1 MSLAI
6 VLTVEPAA
14 ARFGAIPPANS
25 AEDADKLAE
34 GHFGKAI
41 RLLKQ
46 ENFQDA
52 IAEYEQVIKLLPK
65 SKIAQDAQYWIGQT
79 YFRMGQLDEALSIFE
94 KLIKDY
100 PGSAIVPVTQLM
112 MARVQ
117 KEKENEKSRAKRDA
131 TSDKKVIIDPKT
143 GVKYT
148 KAKTLAGKSDV
159 IDYYP
164 PGASLSP
171 NGKFLLWGQLVVPLD
186 GGEPFDLVDM
196 PASHSS
202 WSPDCK
208 KVAFHSED
216 AICVVPVA
224 PETGRP
230 TGPAKKL
237 LDGGTYGRWSIWVY
251 PSWSPDS
258 EKIVFARRD
267 KENPGK
273 SRGIWTLSVK
283 DGVLTQITDTGRDP
297 IWSPDGKTIAYKT
310 YKGVRGILPVRE
322 TWLVP
327 AEGGT
332 PRKISIEKGRLLFW
346 TWSPDSK
353 WLIYMLGKKLQ
364 FFRIADERV
373 FDIIP
378 PEGVGDFFSWSPD
391 GKKMLFFHS
400 SYDYRAAL
408 KVVSASG
415 GPSIELGRQLTLWP
429 YDRFWSPDNKTVIA
443 EGEDEE
449 GNTVFWIIPLSGGN
463 PFPLKLYVSIPG
475 EADPASLSSD
485 CRKLLFAVP
494 QSNMTEDLYVAPV
507 SLEDARTT
515 GAAVMVFSGLD
526 RGPGYQITELC
537 SWSPDGN
544 KLAVIH
550 KYDLWIASSNGDK
563 PVKITKTPENESGPR
578 WSPDGEMIAYNAY
591 HSEKKE
597 QALRVISVSNGEAT
611 KILDVPGKYEYAWS
625 PDSKELALLSRSA
638 GYGKKGMPFFRDEG
652 KISAISVADGK
663 TRQVLDLNE
672 QPMDQ
677 AYGIR
682 WSPDGRNLGLV
693 GWKNIGDPT
702 NQILIVPAEGGKVT
716 GLAANNGGGTIDLY
730 AGMSWSP
737 DGKWISYTFE
747 GMVKIRPE
755 GAIWEV
761 NVKEFLSKGK
771 KEQKK

>member
-1 MSLAI
+1 MKRIAFFSLAI
-6 VLTVEPAA
+6 CTALVIVWGIFALA
-14 ARFGAIPPANS
+14 
-25 AEDADKLAE
+25 LAE
-34 GHFGKAI
+34 VASDTDKKAEQHFEKAVERI
-41 RLLKQ
+41 RQLMY
-46 ENFQDA
+46 EDA
-52 IAEYEQVIKLLPK
+52 IAEFEKVVTLAPE
-65 SKIAQDAQYWIGQT
+65 SKIAHDAQYWIGQA
-79 YFRMGQLDEALSIFE
+79 YFRAGQFDAALSTFE
-94 KLIKDY
+94 KLIDEY
-100 PGSAIVPVTQLM
+100 PESAIIPVTQLM
-112 MARVQ
+112 VERVQ
-117 KEKENEKSRAKRDA
+117 QAKDNEKLKRTA
-131 TSDKKVIIDPKT
+131 NNASDSGVIIDPKT

-148 KAKTLAGKSDV
+148 KTKTLAGKSDV

-164 PGASLSP
+164 TGVSLSP

-202 WSPDCK
+202 WSPDGK
-208 KVAFHSED
+208 KVAFSSED

-237 LDGGTYGRWSIWVY
+237 LEGGTHGRFLLWVN

-258 EKIVFARRD
+258 ERIVFARRD
-267 KENPGK
+267 KENR
-273 SRGIWTLSVK
+273 SIWTLSVK

-310 YKGVRGILPVRE
+310 VKGVRGISPVRE

-346 TWSPDSK
+346 TWSPDSE
-353 WLIYMLGKKLQ
+353 WLVYMLGEKLQ

-373 FDIIP
+373 FDITT
-378 PEGVGDFFSWSPD
+378 PEGVGDFFSCSPD
-391 GKKMLFFHS
+391 GKKMLFFHC

-449 GNTVFWIIPLSGGN
+449 GNTVFWIIPLSGGD
-463 PFPLKLYVSIPG
+463 PFPLKLDVSIPG

-494 QSNMTEDLYVAPV
+494 QSDTTEDLYVAPV

-515 GAAVMVFSGLD
+515 GAAVMVFTGLD
-526 RGPGYQITELC
+526 RGPGYPITQLC

-544 KLAVIH
+544 RLAVIQ
-550 KYDLWIASSNGDK
+550 KGDLWIASSNGDK
-563 PVKITKTPENESGPR
+563 PVQITKTPENESKPR

-591 HSEKKE
+591 HLEKKE
-597 QALRVISVSNGEAT
+597 QALRVISLSSGEAT
-611 KILDVPGKYEYAWS
+611 KILDVPGKYDYAWS

-682 WSPDGRNLGLV
+682 WSPDGRNLGLL
-693 GWKNIGDPT
+693 GWKNAGDPT

-716 GLAANNGGGTIDLY
+716 GLAAYNGGGSIDLY
-730 AGMSWSP
+730 VGMSWSP

-755 GAIWEV
+755 GAIWEADFEEILG
-761 NVKEFLSKGK
+761 KLSD
-771 KEQKK
+771 